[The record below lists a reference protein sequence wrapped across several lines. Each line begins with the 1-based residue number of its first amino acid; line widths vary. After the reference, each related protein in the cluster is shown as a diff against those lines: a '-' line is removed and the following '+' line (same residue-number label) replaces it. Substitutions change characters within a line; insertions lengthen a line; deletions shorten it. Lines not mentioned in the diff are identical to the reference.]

1 MLKRRMAMDL
11 NKKSM
16 KKIRELIVFTAIL
29 VVALWKFDTVL
40 EGAKNIWG
48 ILFPFVLGGAIAF
61 VINVPMSF
69 LEKKIFGKSVVF
81 LQTDCQRIQ
90 VSH

>member
-1 MLKRRMAMDL
+1 MDL

-40 EGAKNIWG
+40 EGAKNNMG
-48 ILFPFVLGGAIAF
+48 
-61 VINVPMSF
+61 N
-69 LEKKIFGKSVVF
+69 SVSICTWWRNCF
-81 LQTDCQRIQ
+81 CNQCANEFFRKENFR
-90 VSH
+90 

>member
-1 MLKRRMAMDL
+1 MDL

-48 ILFPFVLGGAIAF
+48 ILFPFVFGGAIAF

-69 LEKKIFGKSVVF
+69 WKRKFSARQKMEIRWEKS
-81 LQTDCQRIQ
+81 
-90 VSH
+90 

>member
-1 MLKRRMAMDL
+1 MDL

-48 ILFPFVLGGAIAF
+48 ILFPFVFGGAIAF
-61 VINVPMSF
+61 VINVPSSHNY
-69 LEKKIFGKSVVF
+69 IGSWCDRTSNVWCDSTAYPDNSKS
-81 LQTDCQRIQ
+81 DDKYC
-90 VSH
+90 